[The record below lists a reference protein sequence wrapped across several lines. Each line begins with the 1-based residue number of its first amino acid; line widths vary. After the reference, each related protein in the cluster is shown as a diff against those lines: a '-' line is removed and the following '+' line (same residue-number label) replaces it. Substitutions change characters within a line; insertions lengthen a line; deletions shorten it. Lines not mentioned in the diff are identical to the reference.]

1 MLRLRCNSAR
11 VELYIYIDFLL
22 SLLCIKPGEEKKGGK
37 VMSLMVEMGDEVTG
51 TIVQSILKNVV
62 LYLALNELRI

>member
-1 MLRLRCNSAR
+1 
-11 VELYIYIDFLL
+11 
-22 SLLCIKPGEEKKGGK
+22 
-37 VMSLMVEMGDEVTG
+37 MSLMVEMGDEVTG